1 MKEWAEDSTAGCEA
15 SGLFDEDE
23 GSSHGQRMMS
33 GEQGLE
39 LSGEAQWRLR
49 YLSFRRRI
57 SSAAPSPARPVASNA
72 RLTGSGV
79 GTGELAEA

>member
-49 YLSFRRRI
+49 YLW
-57 SSAAPSPARPVASNA
+57 
-72 RLTGSGV
+72 RLLYRLSKAFT
-79 GTGELAEA
+79 ADRDDP